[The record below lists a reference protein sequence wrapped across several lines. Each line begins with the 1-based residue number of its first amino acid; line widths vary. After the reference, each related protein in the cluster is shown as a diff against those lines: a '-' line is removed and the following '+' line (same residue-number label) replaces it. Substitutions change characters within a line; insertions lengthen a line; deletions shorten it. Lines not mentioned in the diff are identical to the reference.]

1 MLLAP
6 VLHHCFFIQLLL
18 ESEDKMIKE
27 LSYTFDENDD
37 LADVIDAILTAP
49 GIRIRYRKDGPENW
63 ISIIEDQDMEDG
75 LSPLPPLEKD
85 IIEGFFLQQKS
96 LLDISEDL
104 SLEPD
109 LLLGHLRAIRARLVL
124 YV

>member
-1 MLLAP
+1 
-6 VLHHCFFIQLLL
+6 
-18 ESEDKMIKE
+18 MIKE